1 MPFVLRLVL
10 WSLGDADANV
20 EELRAHL
27 RDTAVDRH
35 AQVPGLLLS
44 AWVSD
49 EASERWGHVQLWDSR
64 DAAEQP
70 LPAETR
76 ELLGKDPEIVELFDV
91 EATTSVAEELARL
104 GLAYR

>member
-1 MPFVLRLVL
+1 MVLQLVL
-10 WSLGDADANV
+10 WNLGDADANV

-27 RDTAVDRH
+27 REGVVDRH
-35 AQVPGLLLS
+35 ARLPGLLLS

-49 EASERWGHVQLWDSR
+49 EGSERWGFVQLWSSR

-70 LPAETR
+70 LPPETR
-76 ELLGKDPEIVELFDV
+76 ELLGKDPEVLELFDI
-91 EATTSVAEELARL
+91 EATTSVAEELAQL